1 MADGHGLSN
10 RMPRLIILVEGHTEV
25 SFIDALLA
33 PHLYGVG
40 HMDIRPMLLGN
51 HRGGISQWAPVRSEI
66 EKHLL
71 QSPDAWVTTMVDYSG
86 MLESWPGRRAANGLL
101 SASQKAHAVEQA
113 LLKDIL
119 ALFQDLHPVRF
130 IPFVVMHEYE
140 GLLFSEPSG
149 LADALGNPGLAQRFR
164 EIRDEF
170 RSPEEINASYETR
183 PSRRI
188 SHLFPGYRK
197 RTGGVRA
204 AQRIGLE
211 TMRDQCPLFDDW
223 VKKLENLI

>member
-10 RMPRLIILVEGHTEV
+10 RMPRLIMLVEGHTEV

-149 LADALGNPGLAQRFR
+149 LADALGNPAWLSGSGRYAMN
-164 EIRDEF
+164 
-170 RSPEEINASYETR
+170 SAP
-183 PSRRI
+183 
-188 SHLFPGYRK
+188 RK
-197 RTGGVRA
+197 RSTLPTRLAHPAGSAIYSRVIRSA
-204 AQRIGLE
+204 PEVFERPQRIGLE
-211 TMRDQCPLFDDW
+211 TMRDQCPLFDNW